1 MNIPTVTKEP
11 CRKGSPVNSKLGSPL
26 RDGVS
31 FPPVRKP
38 MSFPLIGYLR
48 KLGDPTAVRRFIAS
62 IGVYPIKR
70 IAFRHLS
77 HIGEEVLEGFPT
89 ITNFDTPAGVIL
101 DPVGVPHKIAPSV
114 HSHPTTVCRSF
125 GKTMRPVY
133 HACYLAVKA
142 ATATSV
148 IFTKIVRSYDRLLSA
163 VAPTENLTPW
173 KPFKGSK
180 STDFLS
186 KFYHGLMISQGEIY
200 VNRGW
205 CI

>member
-77 HIGEEVLEGFPT
+77 HVGKKVLEGFPT

-148 IFTKIVRSYDRLLSA
+148 IFTKIAHSNYRLISA
-163 VAPTENLTPW
+163 IASTKDLTPW
-173 KPFKGSK
+173 KPFKGGK
-180 STDFLS
+180 PTDLLS
-186 KFYHGLMISQGEIY
+186 KFYHRVSIPQGMVY

-205 CI
+205 HI